1 MLIFVCGGA
10 CQGKRSW
17 AVEKWK
23 IQEQRI
29 LDAREAAKC
38 ILAGQQL
45 GQGAE
50 ACLLLDHYEV
60 FVRETAER
68 GGDAAQATD
77 VLLSSCPDL
86 VIITDEIGSG
96 IIPMDKKL
104 QEYRELHGRLCCS
117 LAGKAQE
124 VYRVTC
130 GIGTRIKS

>member
-17 AVEKWK
+17 AAQKWK
-23 IQEQRI
+23 IPKQRV
-29 LDAREAAKC
+29 LDGREAAQC
-38 ILAGQQL
+38 IQAGSRLCQD
-45 GQGAE
+45 AE
-50 ACLLLDHYEV
+50 GCLLLDHYEV

-68 GGDAAQATD
+68 GGDVVQATD

-130 GIGTRIKS
+130 GIGTRIKP